1 MQKGGGQWSV
11 ISGQFGLSRFAE
23 PCEDAVFEF
32 LWRCAD
38 GSAVI
43 GVWDFPQHCVAI
55 AGLDAVRVA
64 ERNVAIDLTVNQKDW
79 DSRGRDGI
87 FGRDLLHVE
96 TILRPNVEESK
107 LDNGTE
113 ESASEPGA
121 EAKRLAHAIV
131 SDLAEAGESRF
142 GGDGAEVRLNR
153 EGLQELGRAHGF
165 SESVDA
171 VWVSLRDKE
180 VKPLVN
186 VVAFQ
191 KAVGGELT
199 STCAVGARIGE
210 QDRES
215 VSEEELG
222 VSSHADA
229 IVAETVEQHY
239 GIAVA
244 AMRMDGPGTERG
256 GVRSGDGNIFE
267 IGLEVASNPSHYGF
281 VFLSQ
286 RSAGR
291 MHSAVGDIDAGY
303 GAERQVECEEEQ
315 EAARSSGEAHWS
327 L

>member
-1 MQKGGGQWSV
+1 MQKGSGQWSV

-79 DSRGRDGI
+79 DSRDRDGI
-87 FGRDLLHVE
+87 FRRDLLHVE
-96 TILRPNVEESK
+96 TVLRPNVEESK
-107 LDNGTE
+107 LDNGAE
-113 ESASEPGA
+113 ESSSEPGA
-121 EAKRLAHAIV
+121 EAKGLAHAVV
-131 SDLAEAGESRF
+131 SDLAEAGEGRF

-171 VWVSLRDKE
+171 VWVSLRNEE

-222 VSSHADA
+222 VSGHADT
-229 IVAETVEQHY
+229 IVAESVEQHH

-244 AMRMDGPGTERG
+244 AMRMNGPGTERS
-256 GVRSGDGNIFE
+256 GVRSGDGNTFE
-267 IGLEVASNPSHYGF
+267 VRLEVLSDLAHCGF

-286 RSAGR
+286 RAAGG
-291 MHSAVGDIDAGY
+291 MHSAVCDIDAGY
-303 GAERQVECEEEQ
+303 RAERQVECEEEQ